1 MRILYID
8 DKAEIRTLLGRYLE
22 SWGYDALGAPDGE
35 TGWNLIQEHRPSI
48 VITDWIMPDLEGP
61 ALCRR
66 IREAGFPEYTYVIM
80 LTARKDDVVAGM
92 EAGADDFIGKPFNKE
107 ELKVRLKA
115 AERIVHL
122 ERELALTNQ
131 GLQEKNR
138 RLEESEEQLRQ
149 LAHFDKLTGLPNRL
163 LFFER
168 LERAVVE
175 SRRSRSSFGLL
186 FVDLDA
192 FKAVNDTYGHKTG
205 DGLLVMVGQR
215 MSGCVRESDTVARMG
230 GDEFCVIV
238 RGVNSLDGPVT
249 VAEKI
254 ISVLSQ
260 PFDVSGVT
268 CRIGASAGISFY
280 PDDGDTV
287 ELLMTHADD
296 AMYEAKKS
304 GKNSWQRWQA
314 GSPRADDGV
323 LP

>member
-8 DKAEIRTLLGRYLE
+8 DKAEIRILLGRYLK

-35 TGWNLIQEHRPSI
+35 TGWKLIQEHRPSI

-80 LTARKDDVVAGM
+80 LTARRDDVVAGM

-107 ELKVRLKA
+107 ELKVRIKA
-115 AERIVHL
+115 AERIISL
-122 ERELALTNQ
+122 ERELARTNL
-131 GLQEKNR
+131 GLQEKNH

-149 LAHFDKLTGLPNRL
+149 MAHFDKLTGLPNRL

-175 SRRSRSSFGLL
+175 SNRSRSNFGLL

-192 FKAVNDTYGHKTG
+192 FKAVNDNHGHKAG
-205 DGLLVMVGQR
+205 DGLLLMAGQR
-215 MSGCVRESDTVARMG
+215 MSGCVRASDTVARMG

-238 RGVNSLDGPVT
+238 RGVKSIDGPVT

-254 ISVLSQ
+254 ISALSR
-260 PFDVSGVT
+260 PFDISGTT
-268 CRIGASAGISFY
+268 CQIGASVGIAIY

-287 ELLMTHADD
+287 ELLMTHADN
-296 AMYEAKKS
+296 AMYEAKRG
-304 GKNSWQRWQA
+304 GKNSWRRWKQD
-314 GSPRADDGV
+314 SPDSDDGV
-323 LP
+323 LL